1 MGMGGKVLINR
12 YNSINTVLRERF
24 GERVYKVTLDIGSGC
39 PNRDGT
45 CGENGCS
52 FCHPDALRPSTAKA
66 PDTPLKPISDQLE
79 EGIEYIERRH
89 GSRRV
94 ISYLQNG
101 SNTYARAGDLRPLLR
116 EAVAHPLVV
125 GLAVSTRPDC
135 IEQAHAALLAELARE
150 SMVWVELGLQSAH
163 DETLIRIG
171 RGHGVADFER
181 AHAMLSDAGVPVCAH
196 VILGLPGESPDMMI
210 ETARFLNETGV
221 WGVKI
226 HNLHVLRGT
235 RIEGEFREGKVHIPT
250 LPEYAG
256 WVVDFLEALSPKT
269 VIHRFNSHSP
279 RRLTV
284 APEWSINKLATL
296 NAVHEELERRDT
308 FQGKKFRAT

>member
-1 MGMGGKVLINR
+1 LGDKVLINR
-12 YNSINTVLRERF
+12 YKSINTLLRERF

-45 CGENGCS
+45 YGRDGCN
-52 FCHPDALRPSTAKA
+52 FCHPEALRPNTSRDLRT
-66 PDTPLKPISDQLE
+66 TPEPLRAQIEK
-79 EGIEYIERRH
+79 GIEYVRRRH

-101 SNTYARAGDLRPLLR
+101 SNTYAAADKLRPLLR
-116 EAVAHPLVV
+116 EAVAHPSVA

-135 IEQAHAALLAELARE
+135 IEQPHADLMAELAE
-150 SMVWVELGLQSAH
+150 GTMVWVELGLQSSH
-163 DETLIRIG
+163 EETLIRIG
-171 RGHGVADFER
+171 RGHGVACFEQ

-196 VILGLPGESPDMMI
+196 VILGLPGETHGMMMD
-210 ETARFLNETGV
+210 TARFLNETGV

-226 HNLHVLRGT
+226 HNLHVLKDT
-235 RIEGEFREGKVHIPT
+235 RLEGEFRRGEVHIPS
-250 LPEYAG
+250 LEEYAG
-256 WVVDFLEALSPKT
+256 WVVDFLEELSPET
-269 VIHRFNSHSP
+269 VIHRLGSHSH

-296 NAVHEELERRDT
+296 NAVHDELERRGT
-308 FQGKKFRAT
+308 WQGKRPTAGR

>member
-1 MGMGGKVLINR
+1 MINR

-45 CGENGCS
+45 YGREGCS
-52 FCHPDALRPSTAKA
+52 FCHPDALRPSTSKDSETA
-66 PDTPLKPISDQLE
+66 PKPLKLQLE
-79 EGIEYIERRH
+79 EGIEYIHRRH
-89 GSRRV
+89 GSQRV

-101 SNTYARAGDLRPLLR
+101 SNTYAAAERLRPLLL
-116 EAVAHPLVV
+116 ETLSHPSVV

-135 IEQAHAALLAELARE
+135 IEQAHATLIAELAE
-150 SMVWVELGLQSAH
+150 GTMVWVELGLQSAH
-163 DETLIRIG
+163 EETLIRIG

-181 AHAMLSDAGVPVCAH
+181 AHAMLSGAGVPVCAH
-196 VILGLPGESPDMMI
+196 VILGLPGETPQMMI
-210 ETARFLNETGV
+210 DTARYLNSAGV

-226 HNLHVLRGT
+226 HNLHVLKDT
-235 RIEGEFREGKVHIPT
+235 KLEGEFMEGKVRIPT
-250 LPEYAG
+250 LEEYAG
-256 WVVDFLEALSPKT
+256 WVVDFLEALSPEI

-279 RRLTV
+279 RSLTV

-296 NAVHEELERRDT
+296 NAVHEELERRDSR
-308 FQGKKFRAT
+308 QGKKYQEG